1 MNIKKIF
8 KEQGGF
14 SLLKNYWRTGA
25 LLPAI
30 ITFIVLGK
38 SKKALEILR
47 LVAQFKTNQK
57 IYKLYENRVDK
68 LLDKYN
74 NEENSKNKKIIP
86 RKVYFC
92 WFQGIDKAPELVKK
106 CYASIKKHITDRE
119 IVLITE
125 DNYHDYVTFPQFI
138 EDKINSGIISR
149 THMSDLLRLELLTR
163 YGGTWI
169 DATVLCTA
177 TPPAYMLDSDMFV
190 FQLLK
195 PGCDGHSLCFSTWFI
210 TAKPGAILLRL
221 TLDLLYEYWQDH
233 DVIWDYFIFHQI
245 TEVVRAKCP
254 KEWSKIIPF
263 SNEVPHILLLRLF
276 EPYNEEIWQ
285 AIKDETSFHKLSY
298 KFTDIEFLKKNTYYD
313 YIIRSDI
320 F

>member
-1 MNIKKIF
+1 M
-8 KEQGGF
+8 
-14 SLLKNYWRTGA
+14 
-25 LLPAI
+25 
-30 ITFIVLGK
+30 
-38 SKKALEILR
+38 
-47 LVAQFKTNQK
+47 VAQFKTNQK

-125 DNYHDYVTFPQFI
+125 DNYHDYVTFPKFI

-195 PGCDGHSLCFSTWFI
+195 PGCDGHSLCFSNWFI

-221 TLDLLYEYWQDH
+221 TLDLLYKYWQEH
-233 DVIWDYFIFHQI
+233 DVMWDYFIFHQI

-276 EPYNEEIWQ
+276 EPYNEEMWQ
-285 AIKDETSFHKLSY
+285 SIKEETPFHKLSY
-298 KFTDIEFLKKNTYYD
+298 KFNEEKLNKHGTYYSK
-313 YIIRSDI
+313 IIGR
-320 F
+320 